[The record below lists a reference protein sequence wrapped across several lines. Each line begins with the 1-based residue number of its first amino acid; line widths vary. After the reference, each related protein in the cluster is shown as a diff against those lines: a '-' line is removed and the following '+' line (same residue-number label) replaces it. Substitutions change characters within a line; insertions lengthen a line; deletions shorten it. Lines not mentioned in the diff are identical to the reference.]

1 MAPAVELVKMDLLEL
16 AAAVVPHHL
25 LRLVQVQEFTLLP
38 AVLAAVEQ
46 GVSKMVLLVK
56 ILILQT
62 AHLIPVQMVRMLEE
76 VEMVAVLVAAAADIM
91 AVNKMGYM

>member
-1 MAPAVELVKMDLLEL
+1 MVPAVELVKMVVLEL
-16 AAAVVPHHL
+16 AAAAVLHRL

-38 AVLAAVEQ
+38 AVLVVVEQ

-76 VEMVAVLVAAAADIM
+76 VEMVAVQAAAAGDIM

>member
-1 MAPAVELVKMDLLEL
+1 
-16 AAAVVPHHL
+16 
-25 LRLVQVQEFTLLP
+25 
-38 AVLAAVEQ
+38 
-46 GVSKMVLLVK
+46 MVLLVK

-76 VEMVAVLVAAAADIM
+76 VEMVAVQAAAAGDIM